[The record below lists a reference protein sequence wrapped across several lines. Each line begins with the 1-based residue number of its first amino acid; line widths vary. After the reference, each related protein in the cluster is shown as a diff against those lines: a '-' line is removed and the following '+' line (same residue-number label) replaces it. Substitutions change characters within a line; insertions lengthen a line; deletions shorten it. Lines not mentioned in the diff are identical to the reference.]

1 MITIVSGLPRSG
13 TSLMM
18 QMLEAGGM
26 PVLVDDVRRSDE
38 DNPRGYYEYEPVR
51 RTGQDNSWVSQAEGK
66 AVKVVS
72 PLLKYLPRQF
82 DFQIILM
89 CRNLDEM
96 LQSQEQMLRRRG
108 VPTGTDAAT
117 MHRYFENHLR
127 TVREWLAEQQQMTF
141 IECRF
146 ADLFEQP
153 RREVAR
159 ISGFLDRDF
168 GEAALI
174 QSIQPDLRRQR
185 NQ

>member
-26 PVLVDDVRRSDE
+26 PVLVDDVRRPDE

-51 RTGQDNSWVSQAEGK
+51 RTEQDNSWVSQAEGR

-72 PLLKYLPRQF
+72 PLLKHLPLQF
-82 DFQIILM
+82 DYQIILM
-89 CRNLDEM
+89 SRDLDET

-108 VPTGTDAAT
+108 EPTGTDAPT

-127 TVREWLAEQQQMTF
+127 TVREWLAEQQRMQF

-146 ADLFEQP
+146 ADLFQQP

-159 ISGFLDRDF
+159 ISAFLERDF
-168 GEAALI
+168 DEAALM
-174 QSIQPDLRRQR
+174 QSIRPDLRRQR
-185 NQ
+185 TQ